1 MDAEIR
7 LPQWGMG
14 MTEGTVLQWFKQE
27 GEAVAEGE
35 PLVEIE
41 TAKITN
47 VIEAPVSGTLTR
59 IVAEVDATIAI
70 AELLAVISAAD
81 GAG

>member
-14 MTEGTVLQWFKQE
+14 MTEGTVLQWYKQE
-27 GEAVAEGE
+27 GDVVAEGE

-41 TAKITN
+41 SAKITN
-47 VIEAPVSGTLTR
+47 VIEAPASGTLTR
-59 IVAEVDATIAI
+59 IVAKEDATVAI
-70 AELLAVISAAD
+70 FELLGVISATD